1 MDVLNKGKS
10 PDIFGITIE
19 HLLNADEVI
28 LEFLLH
34 IYNTMLN
41 NGEVPN
47 AIKKGLLSPV
57 FKKKGSK
64 KLANYYRGITVL
76 PVLNKILENIIKLR
90 IQPQIMKMQNP
101 CQRGFIANTSP
112 LNASFIIEELKRN
125 AKDEKT
131 PVIIVLLDA
140 KLAFHVVDP
149 YHLLRRL
156 YQTGINDK
164 LWSLINSL
172 HQGATS
178 VVK

>member
-1 MDVLNKGKS
+1 
-10 PDIFGITIE
+10 
-19 HLLNADEVI
+19 
-28 LEFLLH
+28 
-34 IYNTMLN
+34 
-41 NGEVPN
+41 
-47 AIKKGLLSPV
+47 
-57 FKKKGSK
+57 
-64 KLANYYRGITVL
+64 
-76 PVLNKILENIIKLR
+76 
-90 IQPQIMKMQNP
+90 MKMQNP
-101 CQRGFIANTSP
+101 CQRGFTANTSP

-125 AKDEKT
+125 TKDEKT

-140 KLAFHVVDP
+140 KLAFHVVYP